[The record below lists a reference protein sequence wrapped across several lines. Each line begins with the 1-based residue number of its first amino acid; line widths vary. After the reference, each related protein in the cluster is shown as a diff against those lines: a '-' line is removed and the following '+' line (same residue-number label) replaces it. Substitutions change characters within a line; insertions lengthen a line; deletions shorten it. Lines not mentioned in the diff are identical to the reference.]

1 LVTRINDLKIFGSLY
16 MVDFTKKTIRESLR
30 FDFLIRTIVTAS
42 FAVEVGLTA
51 LDVIV
56 TDSSTSSQSLKPGNQ
71 DSAKSE
77 FSFMSLD
84 IA

>member
-1 LVTRINDLKIFGSLY
+1 
-16 MVDFTKKTIRESLR
+16 MVDFTKKTLKESLR
-30 FDFLIRTIVTAS
+30 FDFIIRTIVIAS

-51 LDVIV
+51 LDLIV
-56 TDSSTSSQSLKPGNQ
+56 TDSSPSSQSLKTGNQ